1 MGTRGHE
8 GLPKVSM
15 FRAQL
20 ATAIKFKR
28 CFVAFA
34 ALSLSLSLS
43 FFSPSLCVCFVYVLS
58 AFKYLCAHLW
68 HRSLRAPSIHKN
80 YDFMALINL
89 NVVG

>member
-1 MGTRGHE
+1 
-8 GLPKVSM
+8 M

-28 CFVAFA
+28 CSVAFA
-34 ALSLSLSLS
+34 VLSPSVLLLS
-43 FFSPSLCVCFVYVLS
+43 FSLCVCFVYVLS

-68 HRSLRAPSIHKN
+68 HPSLRAPSKHKN